1 MASAFSFLRGASL
14 PETLVARAGAL
25 GMPALALTD
34 YMSLAGVV
42 RFQAACARHG
52 IQPIVGVE
60 LAVADPVFGAPARP
74 AQLVAL
80 AEDPTGYARLCRLL
94 TDANLA
100 RPEAPVLHWRDLAD
114 EPEGLILLTGGREGT
129 LVRLVLAGKRHAA
142 REVVRR
148 YRDAFGPSRV
158 YVEVQ
163 HQRLPGNHSLLCQ
176 LAELAEEAGLRCVA
190 TNGVQHALRQDRI
203 IYDLMTCT
211 RLGITVDRPHAERP
225 RNDEACLKS
234 ATEMATLFA
243 ECSWGS
249 AALAITSEIANR
261 CQLSLLKGTCTAP
274 HVPLPAGKT
283 PKSYLHAL
291 CEEGLTTRYA
301 SRPDAR
307 RAGSAERTQLEH
319 ELAVIARLQLEE
331 FFLCVHDIMHAARQ
345 LGIRVS
351 GRGSAANSLV
361 AYLLGITGVD
371 PLQHGLLFERFLNPE
386 RQGMPDIDVDVQSD
400 RRDELIRY
408 VERTYTERHAAMV
421 ANLVTYRSR
430 SALRDAAKALG
441 FPLELVNRL
450 TKVLPHH
457 CDPED
462 LPGYARELQQIIAT
476 LPDDGAQARCLDRLP
491 LLLQITPRLVG
502 LPRHLS
508 LHNGVLSQVRTLLHL
523 LRLNRLKARTDQTAI
538 GCCRMLSLLLL
549 RCLGMVKGVVS
560 VSRNPPARHPLQTGS
575 PDILPRLCV

>member
-1 MASAFSFLRGASL
+1 MR
-14 PETLVARAGAL
+14 V
-25 GMPALALTD
+25 
-34 YMSLAGVV
+34 AGVV
-42 RFQAACARHG
+42 RFQTACARHG

-60 LAVADPVFGAPARP
+60 LALADPVFGAPARP

-249 AALAITSEIANR
+249 AALAITSEIADR

-283 PKSYLHAL
+283 PKSYLRTL

-301 SRPDAR
+301 SRPEAR

-319 ELAVIARLQLEE
+319 ELAVISRLQLEE

-345 LGIRVS
+345 MGIRVS
-351 GRGSAANSLV
+351 GRGSAANSLA

-457 CDPED
+457 CDPAD

-476 LPDDGAQARCLDRLP
+476 LAPADAALCTRCLERLP
-491 LLLQITPRLVG
+491 LLLEVAPRLVG

-508 LHNGVLSQVRTLLHL
+508 LHNSVLLQVRGVLCFTWLIQRVLHPMVIEWWQLRLLHRSDPR
-523 LRLNRLKARTDQTAI
+523 RLSNYYGMMQLDFSCGRRTCTARPHR
-538 GCCRMLSLLLL
+538 GCRHVLA
-549 RCLGMVKGVVS
+549 RARARPS
-560 VSRNPPARHPLQTGS
+560 VT
-575 PDILPRLCV
+575 I